1 MSVISKRIDYKEKEK
16 VQSAIRLLDDIK
28 SRKRAYVSLLA
39 LNSLI
44 SYLKDRGVSVNK
56 TNNCWNNPLILNEFD
71 IADIKLDNNISI
83 DVRTIVDDNYPQMWI
98 PKDHRA
104 YELSPDIYVGARVN
118 KKLDRVELIGFIESK
133 ELLIATGNKNYFFV
147 DSTDLRPI
155 SDLLAAINTI
165 TPKQSI
171 HLSLDHN
178 NAKELFLSY
187 LDNTLSG
194 LNKEFLKAE
203 DFLEKA
209 IEDLKYNNQISK
221 VERSEMIKDL
231 TNILNRYGETKGRYW
246 VETSGPE
253 WGPINDFIDKSDYHI
268 TIGNE
273 INFIKD
279 KQPIGKVIV
288 KRIIDNN
295 IFELSGGFVYDS
307 GKNIFPIIDDLEALA
322 NSINK
327 NKGRNIA
334 VFSRDLKNPT
344 IEYLKIGN
352 TQFKREGRYVEC
364 IINCK

>member
-1 MSVISKRIDYKEKEK
+1 MKLIKISIILIIIISISFTS
-16 VQSAIRLLDDIK
+16 SAKTCNQLIEDT
-28 SRKRAYVSLLA
+28 SLA
-39 LNSLI
+39 LEKNFQGFKNVKEIIIKKQITNVEVLQDIRKI
-44 SYLKDRGVSVNK
+44 S
-56 TNNCWNNPLILNEFD
+56 E
-71 IADIKLDNNISI
+71 
-83 DVRTIVDDNYPQMWI
+83 
-98 PKDHRA
+98 PK
-104 YELSPDIYVGARVN
+104 E
-118 KKLDRVELIGFIESK
+118 
-133 ELLIATGNKNYFFV
+133 
-147 DSTDLRPI
+147 
-155 SDLLAAINTI
+155 INTI
-165 TPKQSI
+165 I
-171 HLSLDHN
+171 LARAHIYY
-178 NAKELFLSY
+178 E
-187 LDNTLSG
+187 
-194 LNKEFLKAE
+194 NKEFLKAE

-295 IFELSGGFVYDS
+295 IFELSGGFAYDS

-327 NKGRNIA
+327 DKGRNIA